1 MLDMKENG
9 ALTKKSDRA
18 KEDKFGQMDQCMKDG
33 GWKIKPTAKEDSFML
48 TVMSMM
54 DNGLMIKLTD
64 LVFTAILMEPNT
76 RAIGKKINNTEM
88 DSKPGQM
95 VQDMKVNMFKER
107 NMERVNSLGLMVALI
122 MENL

>member
-1 MLDMKENG
+1 MKV
-9 ALTKKSDRA
+9 
-18 KEDKFGQMDQCMKDG
+18 G
-33 GWKIKPTAKEDSFML
+33 GKITKPTAKVDSSMPME
-48 TVMSMM
+48 MSMM